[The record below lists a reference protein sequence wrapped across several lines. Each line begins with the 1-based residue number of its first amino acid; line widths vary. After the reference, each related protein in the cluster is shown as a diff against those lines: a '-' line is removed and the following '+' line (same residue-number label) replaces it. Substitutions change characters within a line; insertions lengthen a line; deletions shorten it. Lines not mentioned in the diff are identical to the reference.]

1 MSRVWDVPVDDSTR
15 VRDVRVA
22 AEEASADAGLPAPRT
37 ATAALVA
44 TELATNL
51 LRHAD
56 GGRVVINLV
65 ERGQDGAPETS
76 VQIVSLDHG
85 PGIPDIA
92 TAMRDGYTTASS
104 LGAGL
109 GTCRRIANDF
119 DLHSAPGRGTVAV
132 ARIGHERAAKGAQ
145 ASQGAQRAQ
154 GPQGALRLPGPR
166 VGGVNVPLGRAE
178 YSGDAWSRVY
188 GGDRVTLLLA
198 DGLGHGPKAAEASG
212 AAVAAL
218 PGVADLPPA
227 EILRHLGRTLRPTRG
242 AAVAVAQL
250 DLTSQQL
257 SFAGIGNVSGRLR
270 TDGTWKPLLSH
281 PGIVGAQAPASVPV
295 QRVPW
300 QEDSL
305 LVLHSDGLPGR
316 WTPPDDGVLLSCD
329 PAVVAVAVL
338 RDAGSAALPV
348 RDDTC
353 VAVLGAG
360 SGSGVDAGAGRW
372 SGTGA

>member
-22 AEEASADAGLPAPRT
+22 AEEASARAGLPAPRT

-56 GGRVVINLV
+56 GGRVLINLV
-65 ERGQDGAPETS
+65 ERGRDGTPETS

-92 TAMRDGYTTASS
+92 AAMRDGYTTASS

-132 ARIGHERAAKGAQ
+132 ARIGHERAVRG
-145 ASQGAQRAQ
+145 SR
-154 GPQGALRLPGPR
+154 PIPGPR

-188 GGDRVTLLLA
+188 GRDRVTLLLA

-212 AAVAAL
+212 AAVAEL
-218 PGVADLPPA
+218 RGVADLPPA
-227 EILRHLGRTLRPTRG
+227 EILRRLGRTLRPTRG

-250 DLTSQQL
+250 DLPSGQL
-257 SFAGIGNVSGRLR
+257 SFAGIGNIGGRMR

-305 LVLHSDGLPGR
+305 LVLHSDGLPSR

-360 SGSGVDAGAGRW
+360 GGGRHGSGA
-372 SGTGA
+372 